1 MPLSLHDATIPGWLQ
16 VLGATRKL
24 IDTARDHCAEHDL
37 PEAELV
43 DARLIDD
50 MLPLKYQIK
59 SCAVHSRGAIEGV
72 RQGTFSP
79 DMTEPPATFAALAE
93 RLDETIAFLEGLDPA
108 ELDRFIGRDM
118 VFTIGS
124 KFRREFTAE
133 NFLLGFS
140 QPNLYFHATTAY
152 DLLRMKGVKIGKGDF
167 LGAMPVK
174 S

>member
-1 MPLSLHDATIPGWLQ
+1 MPLTLHAALIPGWLQ
-16 VLGATRKL
+16 ILGASRKL
-24 IDTARDHCAEHDL
+24 IDKARAHCQASGMA
-37 PEAELV
+37 EAELV
-43 DARLIDD
+43 QARLIDD
-50 MLPLKYQIK
+50 MLPFAYQIK

-79 DMTEPPATFAALAE
+79 DMTEPPATLDALAE
-93 RLDETIAFLEGLDPA
+93 RLDGTIAFLAALDPA
-108 ELDRFIGRDM
+108 ELEGFIGRDM

-174 S
+174 G